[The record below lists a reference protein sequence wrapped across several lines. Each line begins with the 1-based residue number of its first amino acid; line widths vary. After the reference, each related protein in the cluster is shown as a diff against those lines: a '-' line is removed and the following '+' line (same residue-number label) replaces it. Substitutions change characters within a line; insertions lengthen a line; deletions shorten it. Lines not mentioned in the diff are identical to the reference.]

1 MPIEEGGRAMKA
13 VVLLLAVIVAM
24 PAAAAEPLTRTYVA
38 PVDRV
43 WTATEAVLKQLGWE
57 IDSEDWKIG
66 YITTDSRDLAAAGSK
81 DYGVYAKGTRHRLQ
95 LPVKAARAVRTV
107 VSVWRTVIRREAN
120 FYHDKDPCAAGAGGP
135 DPEVQTATGA

>member
-1 MPIEEGGRAMKA
+1 

-95 LPVKAARAVRTV
+95 LQVKAAGGGRRGRHVRAG
-107 VSVWRTVIRREAN
+107 
-120 FYHDKDPCAAGAGGP
+120 KGGAGGGERP
-135 DPEVQTATGA
+135 GRREVAARCHR

>member
-1 MPIEEGGRAMKA
+1 MKA

-43 WTATEAVLKQLGWE
+43 WTATEAALKQLGWE

-95 LPVKAARAVRTV
+95 LQVKAAGSGRTM
-107 VSVWRTVIRREAN
+107 VSVERMVFRRERI
-120 FYHDKDPCAAGAGGP
+120 FWHDKDEPMAVSDRAVEKSLLDAIGKAL
-135 DPEVQTATGA
+135 